1 MLACDGSWRQ
11 FGVVVVKE
19 KDGGW
24 LGRRMPSLSP
34 HLSRLQPPPLFL
46 SSPLARSQ
54 PGQQLWMS
62 LFMCSTACP
71 FAQLTRRGLQRLH
84 YQNRVGSKFG
94 GGGPAGAS
102 EANVDRRERL
112 RKLALETIDISSQSL
127 FEPALC
133 TCAALAEGRDSGA

>member
-1 MLACDGSWRQ
+1 
-11 FGVVVVKE
+11 
-19 KDGGW
+19 
-24 LGRRMPSLSP
+24 
-34 HLSRLQPPPLFL
+34 
-46 SSPLARSQ
+46 
-54 PGQQLWMS
+54 
-62 LFMCSTACP
+62 MCSTACP

-127 FEPALC
+127 FGPA
-133 TCAALAEGRDSGA
+133 CALVLHLLRAAIRARRMMSVVTDRVALPPLHSLL